1 MLAREMGFVMSRAE
15 VGGLQS
21 NFGAAVRAL
30 RRRRGWSVD
39 ELSRQLEMSASELE
53 QLEAGSDGPQVPAQ
67 ELMNQ
72 LARVLEVTLTQ
83 LAEQAE
89 RCRQA
94 EMLRQLAMVVEA
106 GTGVGTPLQQMQGR
120 LVRVVLFGEV
130 EVFADLVRELRG
142 VVLEPR
148 S

>member
-1 MLAREMGFVMSRAE
+1 MLAREVGFLMSRAE

-39 ELSRQLEMSASELE
+39 ELARQLEMPATELE

-67 ELMNQ
+67 ELLSQ

-83 LAEQAE
+83 LAEQAK

-94 EMLRQLAMVVEA
+94 EMLRHLATAMEA
-106 GTGVGTPLQQMQGR
+106 GPGVGSPLQQLQVR
-120 LVRVVLFGEV
+120 LVRAVLFGEL
-130 EVFADLVRELRG
+130 EVFADLARELHG